1 MSGMGIGEPE
11 VEHSQLQ
18 LESMQIFDW
27 TKWFSSDIA
36 RDIMPIG
43 I

>member
-1 MSGMGIGEPE
+1 MSGLGIIESKDE
-11 VEHSQLQ
+11 YRKLQ

-27 TKWFSSDIA
+27 TKWFCSDIA